1 MNNMGDVGITL
12 KIMPTGTEVDLE
24 SLRER
29 VIEAVPDT
37 AKVQGTDIAP
47 VAFGL
52 KAVMLDLVTGDES
65 PDELVDMLAEVDGVA
80 RIEIEKVGRLF

>member
-1 MNNMGDVGITL
+1 
-12 KIMPTGTEVDLE
+12 MPTGTEVDLE

-65 PDELVDMLAEVDGVA
+65 PDELVDMLAGVDGVA

>member
-1 MNNMGDVGITL
+1 MGDVGITL

>member
-65 PDELVDMLAEVDGVA
+65 PDELVDMLAGVDGVA
-80 RIEIEKVGRLF
+80 RIEIEKIGRLF

>member
-1 MNNMGDVGITL
+1 MGDVGITL
-12 KIMPTGTEVDLE
+12 KVMPTGTEIDLE
-24 SLRER
+24 SLKER
-29 VIEAVPDT
+29 VLEAVTDT

-52 KAVMLDLVTGDES
+52 KAVMVDLVTGDES
-65 PDELVDMLAEVDGVA
+65 PDELVDMLSEVDGVA

>member
-1 MNNMGDVGITL
+1 
-12 KIMPTGTEVDLE
+12 MPTGTEVDLE

>member
-1 MNNMGDVGITL
+1 MGDVGITL

-29 VIEAVPDT
+29 VIEAMPDT
-37 AKVQGTDIAP
+37 AKVQGADIAP

>member
-1 MNNMGDVGITL
+1 MGDVGITL

-24 SLRER
+24 ALKER
-29 VIEAVPDT
+29 VIETVPDT
-37 AKVQGTDIAP
+37 AKVQGTDITP

-65 PDELVDMLAEVDGVA
+65 PDELVDTLSEVDGVA

>member
-1 MNNMGDVGITL
+1 VNNMGDVGITL

>member
-1 MNNMGDVGITL
+1 MGDVGITL
-12 KIMPTGTEVDLE
+12 KIMPTGTEIDLE
-24 SLRER
+24 ALKER
-29 VIEAVPDT
+29 VIEMVPDT

-65 PDELVDMLAEVDGVA
+65 PDELVDTLSEVDGVA